1 MNEARPTPM
10 DLPLS
15 GCGRADAGRD
25 DYTVLRLLLGANLVQ
40 GWRRLTSIGR
50 QSRLLTALIGA
61 FVAGYLG
68 LAYWLFYRGLEFA
81 GRFPGLGALLVER
94 LWYLLFAFL
103 FILLLFSNL
112 VISYT
117 NLFKNRETAFLL
129 NLPVTPRQIFQ
140 WKFIES
146 VTLASWAFVFLIAP
160 LVAAYGVTRGVPWH
174 FYPVAVLMVTMLI
187 ILPGV
192 AGAWLA
198 IGLAQYLERRSFQ
211 ILVVGG
217 AIVLL
222 TAAYFYLRPEALP
235 PESTDS
241 RVLTVFDRMLSR
253 TRFAEL
259 FFLPSYWVSAGVLS
273 WAEGAYAAAL
283 FFSLVLL
290 SHVLFWAMAT
300 FAFVGVPFY
309 SAASAVQSRGSVFG
323 QWEWFRTWSRR
334 RRQLHWRVGLLERLF
349 QVGRLLPLDVQAM
362 VVKDLRMFW
371 RDTTQ
376 WGQTIMLF
384 GLLGVYV
391 VNLRHFTSQLNNPFW
406 VHLVSYLNLGACALN
421 LATLTTRF
429 VYPQFSLEGKR
440 MWMVGLAPMGLMKVL
455 QVKFWM
461 ASLGSWVLTLGLMAL
476 SCHMLNLPW
485 ERTLHFYAVVTIMTF
500 TLNSLAVGLGALFP
514 NFKEDHPGKI
524 VNGFGGTLCLVLS
537 FVYILFSVVLLAAGS
552 PWAPPALSVSW
563 LQGWSW
569 GVFAL
574 VSVLLGWAPL
584 RLARLRLE
592 TFEF

>member
-1 MNEARPTPM
+1 MNESRATPWESPAAWPARGW
-10 DLPLS
+10 S
-15 GCGRADAGRD
+15 RAEIAP
-25 DYTVLRLLLGANLVQ
+25 VAWLFKVNLQQ
-40 GWRRLTSIGR
+40 GWRRMAAIGR
-50 QSRLLTALIGA
+50 QSKLLTTLIA
-61 FVAGYLG
+61 CFVAGYLA

-103 FILLLFSNL
+103 FVLLLFSNL

-129 NLPVTPRQIFQ
+129 TLPLTPQQIFQ

-160 LVAAYGVTRGVPWH
+160 LVAAFGVTRGVPWH
-174 FYPVAVLMVTMLI
+174 FYPMSVLLVAMLI
-187 ILPGV
+187 LLPGV

-198 IGLAQYLERRSFQ
+198 IGLAQFLERRSFQ
-211 ILVVGG
+211 LLVVGG
-217 AIVLL
+217 ALVLL
-222 TAAYFYLRPEALP
+222 TAAYVSLKPEPLP
-235 PESTDS
+235 QDTTDS
-241 RVLTVFDRMLSR
+241 RVLVVMDRMLSR

-259 FFLPSYWVSAGVLS
+259 FFLPSYWISNGVLN
-273 WAEGAYAAAL
+273 WADGALSAAL
-283 FFSLVLL
+283 FFGLVLL
-290 SHVLFWAMAT
+290 SHVLFWTMLT
-300 FAFVGVPFY
+300 LSTVGRPFY
-309 SAASAVQSRGSVFG
+309 NAASAVHSRGSLFG
-323 QWEWFRTWSRR
+323 QWDWFRALSRR
-334 RRQLHWRVGLLERLF
+334 RHQLHWRAGFLETFFRRWKF
-349 QVGRLLPLDVQAM
+349 IPQDVQAM
-362 VVKDLRMFW
+362 LVKDIRMFW

-391 VNLRHFTSQLNNPFW
+391 VNLRHFTSQLSNPFW

-429 VYPQFSLEGKR
+429 VFPQFSLEGKR
-440 MWMVGLAPMGLMKVL
+440 LWIVGLAPMGLLKVL

-461 ASLGSWVLTLGLMAL
+461 AAIGSWGLTLGLMAL

-485 ERTLHFYAVVTIMTF
+485 ERTMHFYAVVTLMTF
-500 TLNSLAVGLGALFP
+500 VLNSLAVGLGALFP

-537 FVYILFSVVLLAAGS
+537 FVYLLLSVVLLAAGS
-552 PWAPPALSVSW
+552 PWAPPALSAAW

-569 GVFAL
+569 GAFAL
-574 VSVLLGWAPL
+574 LSIFLGWMPL
-584 RLARLRLE
+584 RLARHRLM
-592 TFEF
+592 TFEL

>member
-1 MNEARPTPM
+1 MNESRTSPWDALTAWPSPGW
-10 DLPLS
+10 S
-15 GCGRADAGRD
+15 RADLAP
-25 DYTVLRLLLGANLVQ
+25 LAWLLKVNLKQ
-40 GWRRLTSIGR
+40 GWRRMAAIGR
-50 QSRLLTALIGA
+50 QSKLLTTLIVG
-61 FVAGYLG
+61 FVGGYLA

-129 NLPVTPRQIFQ
+129 TLPLTPQQIFQ

-146 VTLASWAFVFLIAP
+146 VVLASWAFVFLIAP
-160 LVAAYGVTRGVPWH
+160 LVAAFGITRGVPWH
-174 FYPVAVLMVTMLI
+174 FYPVSVMLVAMLI
-187 ILPGV
+187 LLPGV

-198 IGLAQYLERRSFQ
+198 IGLAQFLERRSFQ
-211 ILVVGG
+211 LLVVGG
-217 AIVLL
+217 ALVLL
-222 TAAYFYLRPEALP
+222 TAAYFYLKPEPLP
-235 PESTDS
+235 QETTDS
-241 RVLTVFDRMLSR
+241 RVLVVMDRMLSR

-259 FFLPSYWVSAGVLS
+259 FFLPSYWVSNGVLN
-273 WAEGAYAAAL
+273 WADGALSASI
-283 FFSLVLL
+283 FFGLVLF
-290 SHVLFWAMAT
+290 SHVLFWTVLTMA
-300 FAFVGVPFY
+300 AVGPPFY
-309 SAASAVQSRGSVFG
+309 NAASAVQSRGSLFG
-323 QWEWFRTWSRR
+323 QWDWFRALSRR
-334 RRQLHWRVGLLERLF
+334 RHQLHWRAGFLENFFRRWRF
-349 QVGRLLPLDVQAM
+349 IPQDVQAM
-362 VVKDLRMFW
+362 VVKDIRMFW

-391 VNLRHFTSQLNNPFW
+391 VNLRHFTSQLSNPFW
-406 VHLVSYLNLGACALN
+406 VHLVSFLNLGACALN

-429 VYPQFSLEGKR
+429 VFPQFSLEGKR
-440 MWMVGLAPMGLMKVL
+440 LWIVGLAPMGLLKVL

-461 ASLGSWVLTLGLMAL
+461 AAIASWLLTLGLMAL

-485 ERTLHFYAVVTIMTF
+485 ERTVHFYAVVTIMTYV
-500 TLNSLAVGLGALFP
+500 LNSLAVGLGALFP

-537 FVYILFSVVLLAAGS
+537 FVYILLSVVLLAAGS
-552 PWAPPALSVSW
+552 PWAPPALSVAW

-569 GVFAL
+569 IAFAL
-574 VSVLLGWAPL
+574 VSVFLGWLPL
-584 RLARLRLE
+584 RLARHRLS
-592 TFEF
+592 TFEL